1 MLPLLLLLSQTIF
14 VVRHAERTGDPDPPL
29 NEQGRARAE
38 ALAHTLRDA
47 RVKHFFASD
56 TLRAQGTAE
65 PAAKAAGRRVEIYK
79 QTALD
84 ELVARVRTAVSKG
97 EAALIVGHR
106 ETVPR
111 IVKAIG
117 GREIAPLKSGEHDR
131 LIVVAPGPAVVEL
144 RYGAKSDE

>member
-1 MLPLLLLLSQTIF
+1 MLSFVLLLSQTFF

-47 RVKHFFASD
+47 RVTHFFASD

-65 PAAKAAGRRVEIYK
+65 LAAKAAGRRVEVYK
-79 QTALD
+79 QTALY
-84 ELVARVRTAVSKG
+84 ELVARVRAAMSKG

-111 IVKAIG
+111 IVKALG
-117 GREIAPLKSGEHDR
+117 GREIVPLGSGEHDR
-131 LIVVAPGPAVVEL
+131 LIVVGPGSATIEL
-144 RYGAKSDE
+144 RYGAKSGE